1 MPAPIRSLAHLR
13 TLVVLPVL
21 ALAVVAAVLA
31 PTTGA
36 SASTSSSR
44 SSSTSQE
51 KAAHQRAARQH
62 KVIRASSVA
71 LRQIGDP
78 YRYGGDGPR
87 SFDCSGLMKYS
98 YKKAGLKLP
107 RTASAQSKRAH
118 RIPKSKLRRGD
129 LMFFTDGGGVYHAAM
144 FLKWKHGH
152 AVMVHSPGSGER
164 VRRDHPWT
172 KQWFGATMR
181 G

>member
-1 MPAPIRSLAHLR
+1 MPAPLR
-13 TLVVLPVL
+13 LVVLP
-21 ALAVVAAVLA
+21 ALAFAILAAASVLA
-31 PTTGA
+31 PAPDA
-36 SASTSSSR
+36 SATTSSQQ
-44 SSSTSQE
+44 TAAQK
-51 KAAHQRAARQH
+51 KAQQKAQQRAARQH
-62 KVIRASSVA
+62 KVVRASSIA

-78 YRYGGDGPR
+78 YRYGSSGPG

-107 RTASAQSKRAH
+107 RTSSAQAKRAH
-118 RIPKSKLRRGD
+118 KIPKSKLRRGD

-144 FLKWKHGH
+144 FLKWKHGR
-152 AVMVHSPGSGER
+152 AVMVHSPGSGEH

-172 KQWFGATMR
+172 KQWFGATLR